1 MTHSSTSSPGAPTR
15 TPLTARGQRTRQ
27 KLVEAAEAEFAELGY
42 ERASISG
49 IVGRAEVAQGT
60 FYVYFEDKQSIFVEL
75 VDSLGARL
83 RSVLAQAVR
92 GCKHR
97 LEVEREGLRAF
108 LTFTAEHRGLYR
120 IVPQAE
126 FVDEECY
133 RRYYRTLAKGYTKG
147 LEQAMKRGEL
157 RGLDPEVTA
166 HCLMGLNDMIGLN
179 FVLWRP
185 HVRIDELVEQ
195 VMDFVSHGIA
205 VRGGRRAAAGQ
216 GKKKTLAKVTRL
228 RGAK

>member
-1 MTHSSTSSPGAPTR
+1 MTHSSTSSSATTR

-27 KLVEAAEAEFAELGY
+27 KLVEAAEAEFAEQGY

-60 FYVYFEDKQSIFVEL
+60 FYVYFEDKKTVFVEL

-83 RSVLAQAVR
+83 RAVLSQAVR
-92 GCKHR
+92 GCKDR

-108 LTFTAEHRGLYR
+108 LEFTSQHRGLYR

-133 RRYYRTLAKGYTKG
+133 RRYYRTLAKGYVKG
-147 LEQAMKRGEL
+147 LQAAMARGEL
-157 RGLDPEVTA
+157 RPLDPEVTA

-185 HVRIDELVEQ
+185 HVRVDELVEQ
-195 VMDFVSHGIA
+195 VMDFVSHGVA
-205 VRGGRRAAAGQ
+205 PRGAPKAPRVPPKQKASKTRRAP
-216 GKKKTLAKVTRL
+216 
-228 RGAK
+228 

>member
-1 MTHSSTSSPGAPTR
+1 MTQLSTSTAAAVH

-27 KLVEAAEAEFAELGY
+27 KLVEAAESEFAELGY
-42 ERASISG
+42 ERGSISG

-60 FYVYFEDKQSIFVEL
+60 FYVYFPDKKAIFIEL
-75 VDSLGARL
+75 VDSLGERL
-83 RSVLAQAVR
+83 RAHLAQSVR
-92 GCKHR
+92 GCKTR
-97 LEVEREGLRAF
+97 LDVEREGLRAF

-133 RRYYRTLAKGYTKG
+133 RRYYRTLARGYVRG
-147 LEQAMKRGEL
+147 LEAAMAKGEL
-157 RGLDPEVTA
+157 RPLDAEVTA

-185 HVRIDELVEQ
+185 GARVDDLVEQ
-195 VMDFVSHGIA
+195 VMDFVSHGLA
-205 VRGGRRAAAGQ
+205 PRRGQPAKPAH
-216 GKKKTLAKVTRL
+216 KTLKPAKKPARS
-228 RGAK
+228 RS

>member
-1 MTHSSTSSPGAPTR
+1 MTHSSTSSPSASAR

-60 FYVYFEDKQSIFVEL
+60 FYVYFDDKQTIFVEL
-75 VDSLGARL
+75 VDS
-83 RSVLAQAVR
+83 R
-92 GCKHR
+92 GCKTR

-133 RRYYRTLAKGYTKG
+133 RRYYRTLAKGYAKG

-157 RGLDPEVTA
+157 RALDPEVTA

-205 VRGGRRAAAGQ
+205 VRGARKAAAP
-216 GKKKTLAKVTRL
+216 GKKQNQKKAVAKVTRP